1 MSQIAP
7 FQRSR
12 GRLPH
17 RSLHHSTPLR
27 MTTFAHALSGG
38 IIAVTAAQVAPSESG
53 YIAAAL
59 LAGAIADLDHLAPVV
74 REWGFYREHGFRGNL
89 HAARTPLHELVGLT
103 LAGIVGSFVW
113 IADPR
118 LAVVIFAAF
127 AVHLAEDFVVGRSL
141 PFNPVD
147 RTEVQMFALGFREK
161 ASIDVVTIIVSTLL
175 WIAFL
180 SGRL

>member
-1 MSQIAP
+1 MSQIASFP
-7 FQRSR
+7 WSR
-12 GRLPH
+12 GTPPH
-17 RSLHHSTPLR
+17 RSLHRSTLLR

-53 YIAAAL
+53 YIVAAL
-59 LAGAIADLDHLAPVV
+59 VAGAVADLDHLAPVV
-74 REWGFYREHGFRGNL
+74 RDWSFYREHGFQGNL

-103 LAGIVGSFVW
+103 LAGIIGCLVW
-113 IADPR
+113 IVDPR

-141 PFNPVD
+141 PFNPID
-147 RTEVQMFALGFREK
+147 RTEVQMFTLGFREK
-161 ASIDVVTIIVSTLL
+161 AAIDIVTITASALL